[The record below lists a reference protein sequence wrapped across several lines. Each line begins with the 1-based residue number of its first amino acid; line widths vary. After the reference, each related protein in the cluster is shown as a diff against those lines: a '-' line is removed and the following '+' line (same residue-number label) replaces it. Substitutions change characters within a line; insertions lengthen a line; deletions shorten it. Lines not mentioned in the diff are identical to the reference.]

1 MLILSR
7 SPSESIEI
15 RISRESLERLA
26 ALAGEQGV
34 LLRVMVT
41 EIRGDK
47 ARLGVDAPREFSVHR
62 AEVQR
67 AIEHQLVAH

>member
-62 AEVQR
+62 AEVQL